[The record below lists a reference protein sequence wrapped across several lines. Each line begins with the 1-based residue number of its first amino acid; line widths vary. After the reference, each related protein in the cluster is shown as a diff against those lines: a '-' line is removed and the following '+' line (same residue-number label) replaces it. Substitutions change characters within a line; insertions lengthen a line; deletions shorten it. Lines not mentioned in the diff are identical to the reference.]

1 MDHETRCTSVE
12 NCKWVDEVVPNAP
25 WVITQEFI
33 DEHKIDF
40 VAHDAIPYV
49 DTTGQSSN
57 SNDVYDFVK
66 KKGMFLETKRTEGI
80 STSDILLEI
89 VRDYDSYVAR
99 NLSRGYTPE
108 QLNLGIAWRA
118 KAAERERRGEV
129 KKAIAKVQ
137 HPASFWGLCKAVW
150 QLAENA
156 ASYVNVI
163 TYLPP
168 KHRTCAV
175 VSIAIAVCTFV
186 VRLVMAKKRR
196 AHYNAL
202 LAQLN
207 SIHI

>member
-1 MDHETRCTSVE
+1 ME

-49 DTTGQSSN
+49 DTTGQSAN

-80 STSDILLEI
+80 STSDILLKI
-89 VRDYDSYVAR
+89 VQNYDSYVAR

-108 QLNLGIAWRA
+108 QLNLGIAWKA
-118 KAAERERRGEV
+118 KAAEMKRRDEV
-129 KKAIAKVQ
+129 KKAIVNVQ
-137 HPASFWGLCKAVW
+137 HTSSFWGWCKAVW
-150 QLAENA
+150 KLVGNA
-156 ASYVNVI
+156 ASYVNII

-168 KHRTCAV
+168 KQRTGV
-175 VSIAIAVCTFV
+175 IVAIALTVCTFV
-186 VRLVMAKKRR
+186 VKVVMARRRR
-196 AHYNAL
+196 AYYNAL
-202 LAQLN
+202 LARLN
-207 SIHI
+207 SIHV